1 MWLPTHYIICIDDWF
16 KLKLGKAEKV
26 RYFLIWNLFRWNP
39 CRRLL
44 TTRSCTTPC
53 ATSSPSQSK
62 KSSRSSSGFH
72 LIFSG
77 LVKVSLFSGGTKPS
91 LDRRSVST
99 LRAVSLSA
107 FRPVCWGWPV
117 CHCPSLWVSNVICYM
132 LHMLEMCV
140 CVLIFLN
147 KIVEKNIPWTLKL
160 LFCINFMLKKPCLK
174 FPKSAI

>member
-1 MWLPTHYIICIDDWF
+1 MQNINVEMWLPTHYIICIDDWF

-62 KSSRSSSGFH
+62 KSRRSSSGFH

-77 LVKVSLFSGGTKPS
+77 LVKVSLSQVGRNQAWIGGASPLCELS
-91 LDRRSVST
+91 HFLRSDQSAEGGQCALVQACELNVWIYIT
-99 LRAVSLSA
+99 LTFDIYLRTIWMKAT
-107 FRPVCWGWPV
+107 W
-117 CHCPSLWVSNVICYM
+117 
-132 LHMLEMCV
+132 
-140 CVLIFLN
+140 
-147 KIVEKNIPWTLKL
+147 
-160 LFCINFMLKKPCLK
+160 
-174 FPKSAI
+174 